1 MNTTE
6 TKTTTTA
13 LEVSSS
19 YDTKKKNLLMKSSSF
34 FYDHEYDAA
43 LERFYQKKKSASFYD
58 RNRDHDLFRFWKK
71 HRSQLMKRS
80 SLERLHLLK
89 TECGYSPTEI
99 KEVVGEVEKIRKQQR
114 RLNNKKIPTLRRERG
129 RGRRVECKDSA
140 RAFFLTKYNQKARM
154 VINRAVHAP
163 LVMI

>member
-1 MNTTE
+1 MGS
-6 TKTTTTA
+6 TTA

-43 LERFYQKKKSASFYD
+43 LERFYHKKKSASFYD
-58 RNRDHDLFRFWKK
+58 RNRDNDLFRFWKK

-80 SLERLHLLK
+80 SLERLHLLE
-89 TECGYSPTEI
+89 TECGYSQTEI
-99 KEVVGEVEKIRKQQR
+99 KEVVGEVEKIRNQQQ
-114 RLNNKKIPTLRRERG
+114 RLNNKKIPTTLHRG
-129 RGRRVECKDSA
+129 RGRRVEYKDSA
-140 RAFFLTKYNQKARM
+140 RALFLTKYNQKARM

>member
-99 KEVVGEVEKIRKQQR
+99 KEVVGEVEKIRNQQQ
-114 RLNNKKIPTLRRERG
+114 RLNNKKIPTRRRG

-140 RAFFLTKYNQKARM
+140 RAFFLAKYNQKARM

-163 LVMI
+163 LMMI

>member
-99 KEVVGEVEKIRKQQR
+99 KEVVGEVEKIRNQQQR
-114 RLNNKKIPTLRRERG
+114 FKTKKTTTLRRRERG
-129 RGRRVECKDSA
+129 RRVEYKDSA

-163 LVMI
+163 LMII

>member
-1 MNTTE
+1 MGNPTE
-6 TKTTTTA
+6 TTTTTTA

-19 YDTKKKNLLMKSSSF
+19 NYETKKST
-34 FYDHEYDAA
+34 
-43 LERFYQKKKSASFYD
+43 SFYD
-58 RNRDHDLFRFWKK
+58 RHRDHDLFRFWKK

-99 KEVVGEVEKIRKQQR
+99 KEVVGEVEKIRYQQ
-114 RLNNKKIPTLRRERG
+114 RLNNKKIPTLRRG

-140 RAFFLTKYNQKARM
+140 RAFFLAKSNQKARM

-163 LVMI
+163 LVII